1 MPEADAFAPSMR
13 QRIDVARLYRR
24 ALRRL
29 PPAIDGQPP
38 LPPADE
44 CPLGLDQLLTE
55 D

>member
-29 PPAIDGQPP
+29 PPAMDNHPCRRRTNVRSVWTSCWP
-38 LPPADE
+38 R
-44 CPLGLDQLLTE
+44 T
-55 D
+55 